1 MNWHDVGEWIK
12 DNASG
17 GAALVGSLLT
27 GNVPA
32 AMAAGIGLVASAT
45 GADDP
50 QKAMDIFAVDP
61 NASIKLKQ
69 LYYDNEKDIRRH
81 IETIKLA
88 ELETEA
94 TIHDQTQHTIRAGD
108 SATDKIVRLTRPS
121 HATISLLGAII
132 YVFTQSEINENVL
145 FALLGLP
152 FTYAGLR
159 QIGKGIDSFTARP
172 PPSQQKGRAP

>member
-1 MNWHDVGEWIK
+1 MNWREVGEWIK
-12 DNASG
+12 ANAGG

-50 QKAMDIFAVDP
+50 QKAMEVFAADP
-61 NASIKLKQ
+61 DASIKLKQ
-69 LYYDNEKDIRRH
+69 LYYDNEQDIRRH
-81 IETIKLA
+81 IEAIKLA

-94 TIHDQTQHTIRAGD
+94 TIHDQTQRTIRAGD

-132 YVFTQSEINENVL
+132 YVFTQSDINENVL
-145 FALLGLP
+145 FALLCLP

-172 PPSQQKGRAP
+172 TAKGRAP